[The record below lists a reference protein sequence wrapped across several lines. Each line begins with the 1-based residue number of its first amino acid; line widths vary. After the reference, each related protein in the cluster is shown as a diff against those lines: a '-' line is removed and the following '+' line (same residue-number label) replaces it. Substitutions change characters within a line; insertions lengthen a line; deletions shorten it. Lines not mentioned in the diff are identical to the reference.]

1 MTSIAARLNLGL
13 TLSLALLI
21 AAAWWLGH
29 DALHRSTDAYVLS
42 RLQHDAEALLG
53 LLRKSPDD
61 PAQLSAAGTMPIH
74 RQPFSGH
81 YFTVLSDNGDQLRS
95 RSLWDQSLDIQPLP
109 AGTVKQWQE
118 DGPLGQRLLVRSA
131 GYQLVSTNDSRHVT
145 VAVAEDLTPMRSV
158 LRGFERLFAVL
169 AVTGLGLMV
178 LIQRIIVSH
187 AFQDLKRVYRDIDGL
202 ERGTK
207 RNLTEQV
214 PTEILPLVQKL
225 NGLLAVYDKRLSRSR
240 NAAGNLAHA
249 IKTPL
254 NVMLQQLDRRP
265 KSFDREG
272 RQICREQVQRV
283 RDLAERQLKRARIA
297 GGGTAGSVF
306 DPTTELPILRDLLT
320 RMYPGKR
327 LELQCELALEH
338 PLAADREDMLELVG
352 TLLDNACKWAS
363 SRVRCRLEPTHDG
376 IRLSIDDDGPGC
388 DDDGLS
394 DIRERGARLDERI
407 AGHGLGLSIAA
418 EIVELYGGQLQL
430 GRSELLGGFSANV
443 TLPLRQAT
451 GETR

>member
-1 MTSIAARLNLGL
+1 
-13 TLSLALLI
+13 
-21 AAAWWLGH
+21 
-29 DALHRSTDAYVLS
+29 
-42 RLQHDAEALLG
+42 
-53 LLRKSPDD
+53 
-61 PAQLSAAGTMPIH
+61 
-74 RQPFSGH
+74 
-81 YFTVLSDNGDQLRS
+81 
-95 RSLWDQSLDIQPLP
+95 
-109 AGTVKQWQE
+109 
-118 DGPLGQRLLVRSA
+118 
-131 GYQLVSTNDSRHVT
+131 
-145 VAVAEDLTPMRSV
+145 MRSV

-169 AVTGLGLMV
+169 AVAGLGLMV

-214 PTEILPLVQKL
+214 PTEILPLVRKL
-225 NGLLAVYDKRLSRSR
+225 NALLAVYDKRLSRSR

-254 NVMLQQLDRRP
+254 NVMLQQLERRP

-306 DPTTELPILRDLLT
+306 DPTTELPILRDLLM

-327 LELQCELALEH
+327 LDLHCELALEH

-352 TLLDNACKWAS
+352 ILLDNACKWAS
-363 SRVRCRLEPTHDG
+363 SRVHCRLEPTHDG

-388 DDDGLS
+388 NEDGIT
-394 DIRERGARLDERI
+394 DIRGRGARLDERI

-418 EIVELYGGQLQL
+418 EIVELYGGQLEL
-430 GRSELLGGFSANV
+430 GRSALLGGFSANV
-443 TLPLRQAT
+443 TLPLRQAIS
-451 GETR
+451 ETR